1 MNLPDL
7 HSVPR
12 IRARRA
18 NWAVVA
24 QDRTAVVAQA
34 RMVATAPARMPAAIQ
49 DHTGTAGTAPDLM
62 VEATAMAAVVT
73 VPVADIAVAVH
84 RDRPRVDPV
93 KCLPAGMNSPAGG

>member
-7 HSVPR
+7 HSAPR

-24 QDRTAVVAQA
+24 QDRTAVVAPARIMVTPTA
-34 RMVATAPARMPAAIQ
+34 RMAAAVQ
-49 DHTGTAGTAPDLM
+49 GHTGTAPDLM